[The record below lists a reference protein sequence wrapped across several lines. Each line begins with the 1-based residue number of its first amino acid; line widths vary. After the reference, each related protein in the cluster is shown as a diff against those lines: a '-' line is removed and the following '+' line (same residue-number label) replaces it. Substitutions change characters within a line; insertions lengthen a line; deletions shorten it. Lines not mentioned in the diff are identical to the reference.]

1 MVQIVTN
8 ASDLQAYAAE
18 QVLIKLRAGSAHESM
33 LKIAGACGRTAPPCS
48 PTRLTGTRNAGYL
61 LGEFGHLLPTGPAEY
76 FGLLQQRF
84 PACSLPTQALLLS
97 ADAKARACAAA
108 ARNA

>member
-84 PACSLPTQALLLS
+84 PACSLPTKALLLS
-97 ADAKARACAAA
+97 AYAKARACAAA